1 VLYAAGNREERQ
13 KAKEGEGL
21 RIVTILGTRPEI
33 IRLSVLIR
41 KLDRLADR
49 HVLVHTGQNFTPSL
63 SAIFFEQL
71 GLRAPDLLLDDRKET
86 IGGQLSVMFGAVE
99 QLLRIERPDRVLVLG
114 DTNSALCALVAERMG
129 IPVVHMEAGNRCF
142 DLNVPEEKNRRII
155 DAVSTYN
162 LPYTENSKQ
171 NLLREGFPVQRI
183 FRSGN
188 PIFEVIQHYE
198 EQIGC
203 SPVLTRLGLASGQ
216 YMLATIHRAENV
228 DDPAVLAGI
237 MQGLS
242 WTAEEHQLP
251 LICSLHPRTRS
262 RLTEE
267 VRGNIHPLIELHE
280 PFGFFDFVH
289 LEKHACL
296 ALTDSGTVQEE
307 CCIFG
312 VPTVTVRQ
320 STERPETVDC
330 GSNVV
335 AGLKPE
341 RIRSAAR
348 IMMSLHGAWK
358 CPEGYLEENVSDK
371 VAKFVLGG
379 KSDV

>member
-99 QLLRIERPDRVLVLG
+99 QLLRMERPDRVLVLG

-228 DDPAVLAGI
+228 DNPAVLADI

>member
-1 VLYAAGNREERQ
+1 VLYAAGKREERQ

-63 SAIFFEQL
+63 SAVFFEQM
-71 GLRAPDLLLDDRKET
+71 GLRAPDLLLDDRRET

-99 QLLRIERPDRVLVLG
+99 QLLRKELPDRVLVLG

-183 FRSGN
+183 YRFGN
-188 PIFEVIQHYE
+188 PIFEVLQHYE
-198 EQIGC
+198 EQIGS
-203 SPVLTRLGLASGQ
+203 SPVLSRLGLASGQ
-216 YMLATIHRAENV
+216 YLLATIHRAENV
-228 DDPAVLAGI
+228 DDPAALAGI

-242 WTAEEHQLP
+242 WTAEEHRLP

-289 LEKHACL
+289 LEKHARL

-312 VPTVTVRQ
+312 VPTVTIRQ
-320 STERPETVDC
+320 STERPETIDC

-358 CPEGYLEENVSDK
+358 CPEGYLEEHVSDK

-379 KSDV
+379 KRDV

>member
-1 VLYAAGNREERQ
+1 
-13 KAKEGEGL
+13 L

-33 IRLSVLIR
+33 IRLSVIIR

-63 SAIFFEQL
+63 SAVFFEQL

-183 FRSGN
+183 FRFGN
-188 PIFEVIQHYE
+188 PIFEVLQHYE
-198 EQIGC
+198 EHIENSQ
-203 SPVLTRLGLASGQ
+203 VLSHLGLESGQ
-216 YMLATIHRAENV
+216 YLLATIHRAENV

-262 RLTEE
+262 RLKEE
-267 VRGNIHPLIELHE
+267 VRVKIHPLIQLHE

-289 LEKHACL
+289 LEKHTRL

-320 STERPETVDC
+320 TTERPETVDC

-335 AGLKPE
+335 AGLVPE
-341 RIRSAAR
+341 QIRSAAR

-379 KSDV
+379 KRDV

>member
-1 VLYAAGNREERQ
+1 VLYAAGKREERQ

-63 SAIFFEQL
+63 SAVFFEQL
-71 GLRAPDLLLDDRKET
+71 GLRAPDLLMDDRKET

-99 QLLRIERPDRVLVLG
+99 QLLRMERPDRVLVLG

-228 DDPAVLAGI
+228 DDPAALAGI

>member
-203 SPVLTRLGLASGQ
+203 SPVLTRLGLTSGQ

-267 VRGNIHPLIELHE
+267 VRGNLHPLIELHE

-358 CPEGYLEENVSDK
+358 CPEGYLEEYVSDK

>member
-1 VLYAAGNREERQ
+1 M
-13 KAKEGEGL
+13 

-33 IRLSVLIR
+33 IRLSVLIG

-49 HVLVHTGQNFTPSL
+49 HVLVHTGQNFTASL
-63 SAIFFEQL
+63 SGVFFEEL

-86 IGGQLSVMFGAVE
+86 VGGQLAATFGAVE
-99 QLLRIERPDRVLVLG
+99 SLLAKEKPDRVLVLG

-142 DLNVPEEKNRRII
+142 DLSVPEEKNRRVI

-188 PIFEVIQHYE
+188 PIYEVLLRYE
-198 EQIGC
+198 ERIEA
-203 SPVLTRLGLASGQ
+203 SDAHERLGLAHGQ
-216 YMLATIHRAENV
+216 YLLATVHRAENV
-228 DDPAVLAGI
+228 DSPETLRGI
-237 MQGLS
+237 LEGLS
-242 WTAEEHQLP
+242 RTAEEQGLP
-251 LICSLHPRTRS
+251 LVCSLHPRTRS
-262 RLTEE
+262 RMSSELRES
-267 VRGNIHPLIELHE
+267 VHPLVSFHE

-289 LEKHACL
+289 LEKHAL
-296 ALTDSGTVQEE
+296 MALTDSGTVQEE

-312 VPTVTVRQ
+312 VPTVTVRRT
-320 STERPETVDC
+320 TERPETVDC

-335 AGLKPE
+335 SGLHPDD
-341 RIRSAAR
+341 IRGAAR
-348 IMMSLHGAWK
+348 AMLGLPGDWK
-358 CPEGYLEENVSDK
+358 CPEGYLENNVSDK

-379 KSDV
+379 KRDV

>member
-86 IGGQLSVMFGAVE
+86 IGGQLSVMFGSVE

-228 DDPAVLAGI
+228 DDPAVLADI

>member
-86 IGGQLSVMFGAVE
+86 IGGQLSVMFGSVE

-228 DDPAVLAGI
+228 DDPAVLADI

-242 WTAEEHQLP
+242 WTAEEHRLP

-262 RLTEE
+262 RLSEE
-267 VRGNIHPLIELHE
+267 VRGNLHPLIELHE